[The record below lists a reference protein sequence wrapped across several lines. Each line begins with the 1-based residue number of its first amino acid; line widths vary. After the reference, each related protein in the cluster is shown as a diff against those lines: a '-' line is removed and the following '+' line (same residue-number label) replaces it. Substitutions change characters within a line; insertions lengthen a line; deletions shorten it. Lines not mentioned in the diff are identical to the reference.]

1 MAIRIGSSNLKRI
14 VVLLLSSES
23 HRPYL
28 VALKTKIYID
38 FFSSLLD
45 EIGLNADATTPFKKI
60 LIDNQPDLDNK
71 LWYSGINHK
80 TVGDTYGS
88 QGVPAKELAL
98 KEIGSNIRQIVRESK
113 TSLKSITLEYNQ
125 GKIVTLNSEELLSL
139 FLAISTRHA
148 SLKGGFASS
157 FGKKVEKLFLITI
170 CKIFRV
176 SDDNYYA
183 YDIQDEEGFNRETDF
198 YFVNN
203 DKKFKCELKMMGKG
217 NPEGADSLYARDTSI
232 FIGETLSDTNKKQC
246 EKNNVHWIEL
256 KNSGW
261 KRFGEVFKKL
271 GIKAEF
277 DPDYEKKLDSIL
289 NSIIDNI

>member
-45 EIGLNADATTPFKKI
+45 EIGLNEDATTSFKKI
-60 LIDNQPDLDNK
+60 LIDDQPDLDNK

-88 QGVPAKELAL
+88 QGVPAKERAL
-98 KEIGSNIRQIVRESK
+98 IEIGSNIRQIVRESR

>member
-45 EIGLNADATTPFKKI
+45 EIGLNEDATTSFKKI
-60 LIDNQPDLDNK
+60 LIDDQPDLDNK

-88 QGVPAKELAL
+88 QGVPAKERAL
-98 KEIGSNIRQIVRESK
+98 KEIGSNIRQIVRESR